1 MLEPVLGS
9 ASSERVLI
17 FILARG
23 KGYATEIARFFATDL
38 SPIQKQLDKLELGGV
53 LVSHT
58 AGRTRFYE
66 FNPRYPFFKELKGLL
81 EKALSFYPEKERD
94 SLLIKDE
101 DQGEEASSSEKDPGN
116 YTRQARDFHPDSFEV
131 EWD

>member
-9 ASSERVLI
+9 VSSERALI

-23 KGYATEIARFFATDL
+23 KGYATEIARFYATDL

-58 AGRTRFYE
+58 AGRTRLYE
-66 FNPRYPFFKELKGLL
+66 FNPRYPFLKELKGLL

-94 SLLIKDE
+94 SLLIKEE
-101 DQGEEASSSEKDPGN
+101 DQGEEASPSEKDLGN
-116 YTRQARDFHPDSFEV
+116 YTRQVRDFHPDSFGV